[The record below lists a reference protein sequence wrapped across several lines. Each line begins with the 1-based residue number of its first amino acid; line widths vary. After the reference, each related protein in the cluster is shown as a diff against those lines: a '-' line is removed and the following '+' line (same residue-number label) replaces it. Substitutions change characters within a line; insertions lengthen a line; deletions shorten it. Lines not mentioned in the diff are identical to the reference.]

1 MQKSAFTYL
10 ELVIVIVVI
19 GILATISLNRLDRD
33 HLYEAADQVLSHI
46 RYTQHLAMIDD
57 RYDPND
63 QHWQSRQYRIQFHST
78 TNNNAYTIYRDM
90 GEDITDAEYDSS
102 DDVVV
107 RDPLKNMLICGKTS
121 VNGCNEKTRL
131 STVDLQTK
139 YGVEVAFSNSNGGRQ
154 LMFDA
159 LGRPMYHDGTY
170 PGPNDDDITITLK
183 SNDGEEVDIKIQKE
197 TGFAST

>member
-57 RYDPND
+57 RYNPND
-63 QHWQSRQYRIQFHST
+63 QFWRSKQYRIQFHNT
-78 TNNNAYTIYRDM
+78 ANNNAYTIYRDM
-90 GEDITDAEYDSS
+90 GEDIADADYDSN
-102 DDVVV
+102 DDIVV
-107 RDPLKNMLICGKTS
+107 RDPLKNMFICGKTS
-121 VNGCNEKTRL
+121 VGGCSEETRL
-131 STVDLQTK
+131 SAVDLETK

-154 LMFDA
+154 VMFDA

-170 PGPNDDDITITLK
+170 PGPNDDDITITLQ
-183 SNDGEEVDIKIQKE
+183 SSDGEEVDIQIQKE